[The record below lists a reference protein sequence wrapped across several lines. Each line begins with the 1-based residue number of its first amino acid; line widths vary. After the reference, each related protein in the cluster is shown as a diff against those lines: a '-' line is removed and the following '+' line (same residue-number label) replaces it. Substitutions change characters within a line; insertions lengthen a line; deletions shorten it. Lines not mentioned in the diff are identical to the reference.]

1 MEDIYKNID
10 EDNIDK
16 ERKILI
22 VLDDMI
28 ADMIYNKKLNLIVAE
43 LFIRGRKTNI
53 SIVFITLRFQKMLDW
68 MLLTFLTWKFQIKE
82 DFNKL
87 H

>member
-43 LFIRGRKTNI
+43 LFIRGRKINI

-68 MLLTFLTWKFQIKE
+68 MLLTFLTWKFQVKE

>member
-22 VLDDMI
+22 VFDDMI
-28 ADMIYNKKLNLIVAE
+28 ADMIYNKKLNLKVAE
-43 LFIRGRKTNI
+43 LFIRGRKINI